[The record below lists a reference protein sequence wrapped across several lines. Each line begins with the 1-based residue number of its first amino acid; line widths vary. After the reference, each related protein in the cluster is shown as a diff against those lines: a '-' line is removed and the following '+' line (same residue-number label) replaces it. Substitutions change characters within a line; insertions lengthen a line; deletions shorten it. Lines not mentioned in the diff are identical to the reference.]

1 MEEGR
6 MKAELSAVRLLATS
20 AAVAALVSCGGGGGS
35 SSSGGGAPAVPSAPL
50 VLTSANAQNVA
61 GDATLAAIGASS
73 NGGGLFLAAD
83 TRSSS
88 VRPKTHVLSRLLMQE
103 IDRLNLQSPS
113 IIAAVVQTFPCA
125 FGGSRSEDATQN
137 SATVTF
143 NNCSEATGESISGS
157 IAISNITG
165 AATSFSASVS
175 VNLTFSATG
184 FPDESFTGSFTM
196 SLSTVGAVTT
206 ITLSGG
212 EILTHTGTNFERLSS
227 FTLVSSSDSSSLV
240 RTDSVTL
247 TYASTEIGGSVTI
260 TTTKPFETIDGRTF
274 PHAGAILIVGAS
286 GGKIRVT
293 VLGDETLPA
302 PQVRIELDA
311 DGDDTFET
319 TLDRNWSDLTA

>member
-1 MEEGR
+1 

-20 AAVAALVSCGGGGGS
+20 AAVAALVSCGGGGG

-88 VRPKTHVLSRLLMQE
+88 VLPKTHVLSRLLMQE
-103 IDRLNLQSPS
+103 IDRLNVQSPP
-113 IIAAVVQTFPCA
+113 IVVAVAQQFTCP
-125 FGGSRSEDATQN
+125 FGGTRTQDATGT
-137 SATVTF
+137 SATLTF
-143 NNCSEATGESISGS
+143 SNCSEVQGESISGS
-157 IAISNITG
+157 IVISNITQT
-165 AATSFSASVS
+165 ATGFNASVS
-175 VNLTFSATG
+175 VNLTFSATV
-184 FPDESFTGSFTM
+184 FPAESFTGSFTI
-196 SLSTVGAVTT
+196 SFSTVGTVTT
-206 ITLSGG
+206 IALSGA
-212 EILTHTGTNFERLSS
+212 EILTHAGTNFERLSS
-227 FTLVSSSDSSSLV
+227 FTLVSSSDSGTSAT
-240 RTDSVTL
+240 TDTVTL

-260 TTTKPFETIDGRTF
+260 TAILPFQTTSGRAF
-274 PHAGAILIVGAS
+274 PHTGTILIVGAS

-311 DGDDTFET
+311 DGDGTFET